1 MKTFRYLSN
10 MPKLEPLPTEEIDGQ
25 RFYVTPNGKKLPSVT
40 TVLGHSKKQM
50 IFEWRKRVG
59 NEEANKISTRASI
72 RGTKFHNMLEKYL
85 CNEEPRLIFEDVMPD
100 MKQAFNDVKSTIDK
114 IDNIHYIES
123 PLYSEVLGL
132 AGRTDVIAEFAG
144 VPSIIDF
151 KTSTKEKKEDWIL
164 NYFEQGTAYSLM
176 YEEMTGRTIEQ
187 IVIIISVD
195 GLAEPQVFVKNRIDY
210 IDSLLGKIEDY
221 KKENNNVC

>member
-10 MPKLEPLPTEEIDGQ
+10 MPKLEPLPTEEVNGQ
-25 RFYVTPNGKKLPSVT
+25 RFYVTPTGKKLPSVT

-50 IFEWRKRVG
+50 IFEWRERVG

-85 CNEEPRLIFEDVMPD
+85 CNEDPKMIFEDIMPD
-100 MKQAFNDVKSTIDK
+100 MKQAFNDARPTIDL

-151 KTSTKEKKEDWIL
+151 KTSMKEKKEDWIL

-195 GLAEPQVFVKNRIDY
+195 GLDKPQVFVKNRIDY
-210 IDSLLGKIEDY
+210 IDSLIEKIEIY
-221 KKENNNVC
+221 KKENADVY